1 MKVVVHKHSD
11 GISISN
17 FSPTLLGI
25 MTGTGYG
32 WSQDRIDYEV
42 GKFVNPPAPEVG
54 RADSI
59 IRPYIEAIARGGV
72 TEDKAIDLIRAK
84 DDKAD
89 CLGCT
94 VIEDSDLPTDRYFR
108 NAWEW
113 SD

>member
-1 MKVVVHKHSD
+1 
-11 GISISN
+11 
-17 FSPTLLGI
+17 
-25 MTGTGYG
+25 MTGNGYG
-32 WSQDRIDYEV
+32 WEQDRIDYEV

-72 TEDKAIDLIRAK
+72 TEDKAIDLIRATI
-84 DDKAD
+84 DSSD

-94 VIEDSDLPTDRYFR
+94 VIEDTDLPTDRYFR

>member
-1 MKVVVHKHSD
+1 MKVVAHKHVD
-11 GISISN
+11 RVVITH
-17 FSPTLLGI
+17 FSPSLLAV

-42 GKFVNPPAPEVG
+42 GKFVNPSAPEVG
-54 RADSI
+54 KTDSI

-72 TEDKAIDLIRAK
+72 TEDRAIDLIRARS
-84 DDKAD
+84 DFSD

-94 VIEDSDLPTDRYFR
+94 VIEDTDLPSDRYFR

-113 SD
+113 ED